1 MLGVMEVREA
11 IETAQRRGFDL
22 VEIAPKAHPPT
33 CKIMDYGKWK
43 FDLKKKEK
51 TARKKQVKVVIKEI
65 QVRPR
70 TDEFDLNVK
79 IKKAREFLLSGY
91 KVKLHLRFSGR
102 EIAHKDIGLG
112 MIERVA
118 QRLKDLC
125 LEDIEKP
132 KMERRSV
139 LTLFSPDPIKIK
151 DFKKKNPPKTSSAS
165 PPTPS
170 STSQKLNEDQ
180 STSSS
185 PMQKNKEEST
195 KKNL

>member
-1 MLGVMEVREA
+1 MEVREA